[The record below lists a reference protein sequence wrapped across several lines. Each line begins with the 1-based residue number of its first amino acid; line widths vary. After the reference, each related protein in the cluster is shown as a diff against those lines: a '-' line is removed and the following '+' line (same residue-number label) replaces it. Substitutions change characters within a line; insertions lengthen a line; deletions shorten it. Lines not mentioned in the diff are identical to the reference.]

1 MQDDVTIYDR
11 VFYPGQPYR
20 YTHPDRM
27 ASIATLYGLDP
38 AHSERCRVLELGCGD
53 GSNLIPMASEL
64 PGSEFVGVDLAGSA
78 VAKGRV
84 IISALGLRNI
94 TLGQLDLLE
103 FPSDRGLFDYIVA
116 HGIYSWVPPAVRDTV
131 LAICRAHL
139 TPHGVACVSY
149 NTQPAGHLR
158 TMIREMML
166 FHAGT
171 FQDPGERIAQ
181 AEAFLAFLAGSRT
194 EADTY
199 GALLQEELDRIRQ
212 RDPAVW
218 FHDDLSDVN
227 HPVYFTHF
235 VERARAFGL
244 QYLADADPGA
254 TGAHRLSPAAKAWL
268 APHLEDGRRVEREQV
283 VDFLVCRGF
292 RRSLICREE
301 HALGRPTA
309 SQVPRFYLT
318 GHITRSSP
326 ASDIRSDEPMTFS
339 TPTGTQISTNI
350 PLPKATLTALGELWP
365 EAVAFE
371 DLLAIVGAQV
381 PVNTNEGERV
391 PQRTALCDLV
401 WESYEAGIVNLLVGQ
416 PRLVR
421 TPGDYPEASALA
433 RFQARSQTTVTNLLH
448 TSVRMDES
456 ARQFVV
462 LLDGTRDRAAL
473 KKELR
478 ILAAVGDA
486 PALRAG
492 AKEDASED
500 TNGDLAERLEEQ
512 LSRLGKAALL
522 VR

>member
-1 MQDDVTIYDR
+1 
-11 VFYPGQPYR
+11 
-20 YTHPDRM
+20 
-27 ASIATLYGLDP
+27 
-38 AHSERCRVLELGCGD
+38 
-53 GSNLIPMASEL
+53 
-64 PGSEFVGVDLAGSA
+64 
-78 VAKGRV
+78 
-84 IISALGLRNI
+84 
-94 TLGQLDLLE
+94 
-103 FPSDRGLFDYIVA
+103 
-116 HGIYSWVPPAVRDTV
+116 
-131 LAICRAHL
+131 
-139 TPHGVACVSY
+139 
-149 NTQPAGHLR
+149 
-158 TMIREMML
+158 
-166 FHAGT
+166 
-171 FQDPGERIAQ
+171 
-181 AEAFLAFLAGSRT
+181 
-194 EADTY
+194 
-199 GALLQEELDRIRQ
+199 
-212 RDPAVW
+212 
-218 FHDDLSDVN
+218 
-227 HPVYFTHF
+227 
-235 VERARAFGL
+235 
-244 QYLADADPGA
+244 
-254 TGAHRLSPAAKAWL
+254 
-268 APHLEDGRRVEREQV
+268 VEREQV

-350 PLPKATLTALGELWP
+350 LLPKAALTALGELWP